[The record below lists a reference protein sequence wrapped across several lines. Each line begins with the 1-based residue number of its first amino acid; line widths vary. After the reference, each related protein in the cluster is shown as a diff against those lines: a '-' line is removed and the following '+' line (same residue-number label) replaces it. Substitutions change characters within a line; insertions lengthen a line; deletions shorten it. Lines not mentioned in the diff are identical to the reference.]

1 MTWRP
6 LTQTAFAG
14 SMGDR
19 GREPLSMAQKTGIPA
34 RTYGALEM
42 QLRESL
48 ITRTLLLPIQE
59 FIHIQGISSI
69 LLLAAAI
76 IALVW
81 ANSPW
86 HDSYH
91 HVWEMEL
98 SLSKIQLPVHAW
110 INDALM
116 AIFFFLVGMEIKQEI
131 VHGELSDIRK
141 AALPIF
147 GALGGMVLPALL
159 FVGLNHGG
167 PGQHGWGVPMATDI
181 AFSLGVLGM
190 VKGIPSE
197 LKVFLLTLAIADDIG
212 AIIVI
217 AFFYTDAL
225 HFQSLFVGLFFLL
238 VMVALRRIGISRTI
252 IFVVL
257 GMAFWVA
264 ILQSGIHATI
274 AGVILGFMVPTTP
287 RLSLE
292 QFQEI
297 GIDMIHRFRAARSE
311 GDLAMANRLLGSF
324 EQLLNATEADSE
336 RITRKLND
344 WVSFLVLPLFA
355 LSNAGVT
362 FSGDAFHELLF
373 SRIAWG
379 VLVGLVV
386 GKPIGIVGFSK
397 LAVRLGLA
405 RLPNGVTWLQMA
417 AVGTLAGI
425 GFTVSIFISS
435 LAFGDPDHLIEAK
448 TAVLVASL
456 VAGVAGF
463 FALRHEANHE
473 SATEST
479 AIN

>member
-1 MTWRP
+1 M
-6 LTQTAFAG
+6 
-14 SMGDR
+14 
-19 GREPLSMAQKTGIPA
+19 GIPA
-34 RTYGALEM
+34 RTFGALQV

-48 ITRTLLLPIQE
+48 ITRALVLPIQE

-76 IALVW
+76 AALIW

-86 HDSYH
+86 HDTYH
-91 HVWEMEL
+91 HVWELQL
-98 SLSKIQLPVHAW
+98 SVSRLQLPVHAW

-116 AIFFFLVGMEIKQEI
+116 AIFFFLVGMEIKHEI

-141 AALPIF
+141 AALPIV
-147 GALGGMVLPALL
+147 GALGGMLVPALL
-159 FVGLNHGG
+159 FVAVNHGR

-212 AIIVI
+212 AIVVI
-217 AFFYTDAL
+217 AFFYTDEL
-225 HFQSLFVGLFFLL
+225 HVRPLFFGLFFLL
-238 VMVALRRIGISRTI
+238 LMFALRRIGISRAI
-252 IFVVL
+252 VFVVL
-257 GMAFWVA
+257 GIAFWVA

-287 RLSLE
+287 RLSLKE
-292 QFQEI
+292 FQEI
-297 GIDMIHRFRAARSE
+297 GVDMIHRFRAARAE
-311 GDLAMANRLLGSF
+311 GDLATANRLLGSF
-324 EQLLNATEADSE
+324 EQLVNATEADSE
-336 RITRKLND
+336 RMTRKLND

-355 LSNAGVT
+355 LANAGVT
-362 FSGDAFHELLF
+362 FAGGAVKDLLA

-379 VLVGLVV
+379 ILLGLVV
-386 GKPIGIVGFSK
+386 GKPLGIVGFCK
-397 LAVRLGLA
+397 VAVKLGLA
-405 RLPNGVTWLQMA
+405 RLPSGVTWLQMA

-435 LAFGDPDHLIEAK
+435 LAFADPIHLMEAK

-456 VAGVAGF
+456 LAGLAGF
-463 FALRHEANHE
+463 FALRHEAKNE
-473 SATEST
+473 VVTDVPVEY
-479 AIN
+479 

>member
-1 MTWRP
+1 M
-6 LTQTAFAG
+6 
-14 SMGDR
+14 
-19 GREPLSMAQKTGIPA
+19 GIPA
-34 RTYGALEM
+34 RTFGALQV

-48 ITRTLLLPIQE
+48 ITRALVLPIQE

-69 LLLAAAI
+69 LLLGAAI
-76 IALVW
+76 AALIW

-86 HDSYH
+86 QESYH
-91 HVWEMEL
+91 HLWEMEL
-98 SLSKIQLPVHAW
+98 SLSRLQLPVHAW

-116 AIFFFLVGMEIKQEI
+116 AIFFFLVGMEIKHEI

-141 AALPIF
+141 AALPIV

-159 FVGLNHGG
+159 FVAINHGG

-212 AIIVI
+212 AIVVI
-217 AFFYTDAL
+217 AFFYTDEL
-225 HFQSLFVGLFFLL
+225 HLRPLFVGLFFLL
-238 VMVALRRIGISRTI
+238 LMLGLRRIGISRSI
-252 IFVVL
+252 VFVVL

-287 RLSLE
+287 RLSLKE
-292 QFQEI
+292 FQEI
-297 GIDMIHRFRAARSE
+297 GVDMIHRFRAARSE
-311 GDLAMANRLLGSF
+311 GDLATANRLLGSF
-324 EQLLNATEADSE
+324 EQLVNATEADSE
-336 RITRKLND
+336 RMTRKLND

-362 FSGDAFHELLF
+362 FAGGAFKELLA

-379 VLVGLVV
+379 ILLGLVV
-386 GKPIGIVGFSK
+386 GKPLGIVGFCK
-397 LAVRLGLA
+397 VAVKLGLA
-405 RLPNGVTWLQMA
+405 RLPHGVTWLQMA

-435 LAFGDPDHLIEAK
+435 LAFADPIHLMEAK

-456 VAGVAGF
+456 LAGLAGF
-463 FALRHEANHE
+463 FALKHEAKMDVVTDLPVE
-473 SATEST
+473 S
-479 AIN
+479 

>member
-1 MTWRP
+1 MT
-6 LTQTAFAG
+6 
-14 SMGDR
+14 
-19 GREPLSMAQKTGIPA
+19 EKTGIPA
-34 RTYGALEM
+34 RTYGALEV

-48 ITRTLLLPIQE
+48 ITRTLVLPIQE

-76 IALVW
+76 AALIW

-98 SLSKIQLPVHAW
+98 TLSKIQLPVHAW

-116 AIFFFLVGMEIKQEI
+116 AIFFFLVGMEIKHEI
-131 VHGELSDIRK
+131 VHGELSDVRK
-141 AALPIF
+141 AALPVV

-159 FVGLNHGG
+159 FVALNFGG

-217 AFFYTDAL
+217 AFFYTDTL
-225 HFQSLFVGLFFLL
+225 HVQSLFIGLFFLL
-238 VMVALRRIGISRTI
+238 VMFGLRRVGISRTI
-252 IFVVL
+252 VFVVL
-257 GMAFWVA
+257 GIAFWIA

-287 RLSLE
+287 RLSLG
-292 QFQEI
+292 QFEEI
-297 GIDMIHRFRAARSE
+297 GADMIRRFRDARAA
-311 GDLAMANRLLGSF
+311 GDMGAANRLLGSF
-324 EQLLNATEADSE
+324 EQLVNATEADSE

-362 FSGDAFHELLF
+362 FSGGAAQELLG

-379 VLVGLVV
+379 IVLGLVI
-386 GKPIGIVGFSK
+386 GKPLGIVGFSK
-397 LAVRLGLA
+397 LAVKMGVA
-405 RLPNGVTWLQMA
+405 QLPTGVTWLQMA

-435 LAFGDPDHLIEAK
+435 LAFGDPVHLMEAK

-456 VAGVAGF
+456 IAGVAGY
-463 FALRHEANHE
+463 FALRHEAKQE
-473 SATEST
+473 VAASLPLED
-479 AIN
+479 